1 MDLQEI
7 KREIESLKKD
17 TNTFSKPTEKS
28 LIFGFSQ
35 VRLLLTAVVAGLL
48 VYIAKPVYIFNFS
61 VDTTATEDSKKVK
74 RSLSYTRSL
83 IAFMVSFV
91 VLIGLQKVQIY
102 F

>member
-28 LIFGFSQ
+28 IIFGFSQ
-35 VRLLLTAVVAGLL
+35 LRLLLTVVVSGIL
-48 VYIAKPVYIFNFS
+48 VYLAKPVYIFNFT
-61 VDTTATEDSKKVK
+61 VDEETKKVK

-83 IAFMVSFV
+83 IAFV
-91 VLIGLQKVQIY
+91 VCFIVLLAVQKVQIP